1 MNMSFFNAAVG
12 AQQQQLRMDV
22 QANNIANV
30 NTFGFKAKQISF
42 QQLMYSNIRGIDDEE
57 LPRGAGTQMVKATTS
72 FTAGTYQET
81 GRPFDFAINGSGFF
95 ALYNPNTGEISYTR
109 DGSFS
114 LSEFLVPAPVEEE
127 EEEEEEEELQEGEEE
142 TVPQMISEWRLSDGD
157 GRFVLDSR
165 GNFLRI
171 TDPSVPTSELDI
183 GVFDYAIYDGI
194 QHADTGRFLATEKNG
209 NLYWGTGKVER
220 GVLEG
225 SNVDLGLEMTK
236 VIEAQRAYSY
246 ALKMVQ
252 TSDEIETTIN
262 NLRG

>member
-30 NTFGFKAKQISF
+30 NTFGFKAKQVSF
-42 QQLMYSNIRGIDDEE
+42 QQLMYGNIRGIDEEE

-72 FTAGTYQET
+72 FTSGTYMDT
-81 GRPFDFAINGSGFF
+81 GRLYDFAINGSGFF
-95 ALYNPNTGEISYTR
+95 ALYNPITGEISYTR
-109 DGSFS
+109 DGSFT
-114 LSEFLVPAPVEEE
+114 LSEVLVPAPVEEE
-127 EEEEEEEELQEGEEE
+127 EAQEPQEGEEE
-142 TVPQMISEWRLSDGD
+142 EDAAPEMISEWRLSDGD

-165 GNFLRI
+165 GNFLQVS
-171 TDPSVPTSELDI
+171 DPTAELDI
-183 GVFDYAIYDGI
+183 GVFDYAIYDGM

-209 NLYWGTGKVER
+209 GLYWGTGKVER

-225 SNVDLGLEMTK
+225 SNVDLALEMTK